1 MSLALYDSIIYGNL
15 REAKLNELKTTKD
28 IGLLN
33 QEISKLCS
41 QNNLQLH
48 ELEELLVNLIEK
60 EHLALLSE
68 DYEKDRELR
77 KEAEKQHKACY
88 TAYNEYHIFRVD
100 ALFERSRYTTCPD
113 RLYGLL
119 GIVDNLR
126 TMLHLIKLAIVAK
139 NDEILLGEVRNVM
152 LRVLKLAE
160 STEIKRIKESLMML
174 YFNLL
179 RTFWHLLQHNTKGL
193 FYEFSETYRTFT
205 NEYPPE
211 ELERAYNKLIQ
222 STPDAQRSAGQTA
235 QPAQPEPASATG
247 GNEWVTR
254 FLAEARKYHFLD
266 LEKVKALDSEQ
277 KVKKLVACILGMD
290 TPHEQPA
297 AHAAAML
304 AYLGFENSFGQY
316 YDGRFTRAKYDKW
329 CERHIMRYPPQR
341 AKGCAFKHYRLS
353 VHLNAREASGGNYKY
368 KGWYYYGGIVQKE
381 YQKILNE

>member
-1 MSLALYDSIIYGNL
+1 MSLSLYDSIIYGNL
-15 REAKLNELKTTKD
+15 REEKLNELKTTKD

-41 QNNLQLH
+41 QNNLQLN

-60 EHLALLSE
+60 EYLALLSD
-68 DYEKDRELR
+68 DYEKDRKLR

-100 ALFERSRYTTCPD
+100 ALFERSRYTTCSD
-113 RLYGLL
+113 RLYSLL

-126 TMLHLIKLAIVAK
+126 TMLHLIKLAIGAK

-152 LRVLKLAE
+152 LRVLQLAE

-179 RTFWHLLQHNTKGL
+179 GTFWHLLQSNTMGL
-193 FYEFSETYRTFT
+193 FYEFSETYRLFT

-211 ELERAYNKLIQ
+211 ELERAYHKLIQ
-222 STPDAQRSAGQTA
+222 STSDAQRSAGQTG
-235 QPAQPEPASATG
+235 QPSQPEPVSETG

-254 FLAEARKYHFLD
+254 FLAEAKKYHFQD

-277 KVKKLVACILGMD
+277 KVKKLVARILGMD
-290 TPHEQPA
+290 RSHEQPA
-297 AHAAAML
+297 AYAAAML
-304 AYLGFENSFGQY
+304 EYLGFENSFSQY
-316 YDGRFTRAKYDKW
+316 YDGPFTRANYDRW
-329 CERHIMRYPPQR
+329 CERYIMRYPPER

-381 YQKILNE
+381 YQEILNE

>member
-1 MSLALYDSIIYGNL
+1 MSLSLYDSIIYGNL
-15 REAKLNELKTTKD
+15 REEKLNELKTTKD

-41 QNNLQLH
+41 QNNLQLN

-60 EHLALLSE
+60 EYLALLSD
-68 DYEKDRELR
+68 DYEKDRKLR

-100 ALFERSRYTTCPD
+100 ALFERSRYTTCSD
-113 RLYGLL
+113 RLYSLL

-126 TMLHLIKLAIVAK
+126 TMLHLIKLAIAAK

-152 LRVLKLAE
+152 LRVLQLAE

-179 RTFWHLLQHNTKGL
+179 GTFWHLLQSNTMGL
-193 FYEFSETYRTFT
+193 FYEFSETYRLFT

-211 ELERAYNKLIQ
+211 ELERAYHKLIQ
-222 STPDAQRSAGQTA
+222 STSDAQRSAGQTG
-235 QPAQPEPASATG
+235 QPSQPEPLSETG

-254 FLAEARKYHFLD
+254 FLAEAKKYHFQD

-277 KVKKLVACILGMD
+277 KVKKLVARILGMD
-290 TPHEQPA
+290 RSHEQPA
-297 AHAAAML
+297 AYAAAML
-304 AYLGFENSFGQY
+304 EYLGFENSFSQY
-316 YDGRFTRAKYDKW
+316 YDGPFTRAKYDKW
-329 CERHIMRYPPQR
+329 CERYIMRYPPER
-341 AKGCAFKHYRLS
+341 AKGSAFKHYRLS
-353 VHLNAREASGGNYKY
+353 VHLNAREASGGNYNY
-368 KGWYYYGGIVQKE
+368 KGWYYYDGIVQKE